1 MESRICDPIAPP
13 PLAGVALLLRLL
25 VFSPSCCFAP
35 PGVVGGGGGTVA
47 LGTTVGKQSDAIIS
61 LPNRTVGGVSRMDL
75 ISSRRH
81 RTAATAQHVG
91 AVAHPSLRLTSPK
104 WSSEQRAQKVAAALA
119 LALARQQQDDAD
131 GIAANP
137 RGSVAST
144 QSNDDGDDDDD
155 IMASLSD
162 GRHPSGGGVRRDSTL
177 DELHSQRIR
186 KSIAARELK
195 LQVRVARCV
204 FYPPARRVMP

>member
-1 MESRICDPIAPP
+1 
-13 PLAGVALLLRLL
+13 LLFRAAWRRRGRGRHRRSWHHRRKTNGRHHL
-25 VFSPSCCFAP
+25 SPQPDRRWCVTS
-35 PGVVGGGGGTVA
+35 G
-47 LGTTVGKQSDAIIS
+47 SDI
-61 LPNRTVGGVSRMDL
+61 VS
-75 ISSRRH
+75 SSSDRRH
-81 RTAATAQHVG
+81 REHVG

-104 WSSEQRAQKVAAALA
+104 WSSEQRAQKAAAALA

-155 IMASLSD
+155 ILASLSD